1 VTSIADTNFTKCGSM
16 KILAP
21 RNSYAYRWAVT
32 NNFPVEEI
40 P

>member
-1 VTSIADTNFTKCGSM
+1 M